1 MQSDGSGD
9 MLRACEFEGN
19 ARARRVYAN
28 DAEVPMLKDCS
39 AFRHGQWLSFAEERA
54 LEAPSTYSWV

>member
-1 MQSDGSGD
+1 